1 MDFRRFFTYLSNV
14 GMVIFALY
22 LVASIALHHT
32 LYGFKESNVLSWLM
46 YVGSLL
52 QVPLWVYQLLH
63 FKQYKSENM
72 ERLMLISLI
81 IFIGLIFVLLD

>member
-32 LYGFKESNVLSWLM
+32 LYGFKHSNVLFGTLKEPLALD
-46 YVGSLL
+46 LL
-52 QVPLWVYQLLH
+52 
-63 FKQYKSENM
+63 FAK
-72 ERLMLISLI
+72 ID
-81 IFIGLIFVLLD
+81 GFVK